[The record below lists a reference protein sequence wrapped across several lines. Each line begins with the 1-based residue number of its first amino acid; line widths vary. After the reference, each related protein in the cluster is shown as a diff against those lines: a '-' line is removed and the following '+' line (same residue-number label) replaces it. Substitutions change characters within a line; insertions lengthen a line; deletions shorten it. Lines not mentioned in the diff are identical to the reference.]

1 MQLLLQSLYMAIRP
15 FFKGRAIL
23 TGPMRRLVFILLAV
37 GLAAPAAALA
47 VKDLPGDG
55 TLVVDNARGVVTVR
69 ARGGI
74 IGRFDS
80 GQVTIV
86 DPIDGD
92 GTGPIVYGAEKI
104 RDVGPRT
111 TLYIGEDVRFRLI
124 GGQYRVTVNGYG
136 VDISAVGR
144 GSALLDGSG
153 FSEQPG
159 RFQVNG
165 GTWQPM
171 PDEPTRYTLGQTTLS
186 SGQDKEKPQGP
197 VGPHG
202 P

>member
-1 MQLLLQSLYMAIRP
+1 
-15 FFKGRAIL
+15 
-23 TGPMRRLVFILLAV
+23 MRRLVFILLAV

-55 TLVVDNARGVVTVR
+55 TLVVDNARGLVTVR

-80 GQVTIV
+80 GRVTIE
-86 DPIDGD
+86 DPLQGD
-92 GTGPIVYGAEKI
+92 GGIPYVYGADRI
-104 RDVGPRT
+104 RELSPTT

-144 GSALLDGSG
+144 GSVLLDGSG

-171 PDEPTRYTLGQTTLS
+171 PDEPTRYTLGQTVQS
-186 SGQDKEKPQGP
+186 SSQDKDKEKPQGP
-197 VGPHG
+197 TGPHG